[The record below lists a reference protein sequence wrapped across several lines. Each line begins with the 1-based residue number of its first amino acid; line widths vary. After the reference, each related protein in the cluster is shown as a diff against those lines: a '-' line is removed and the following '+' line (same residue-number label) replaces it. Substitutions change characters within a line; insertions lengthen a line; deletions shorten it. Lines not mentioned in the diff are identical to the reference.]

1 MKDITTIVF
10 DIGNVLAGFDWRAY
24 LKTFGFSEE
33 TQKRIA
39 EATFLGENW
48 REVDRGVKTDKE
60 IYKNCLCEIPDLE
73 KELSLVWEGRTSI
86 VKEYEYASEWIQLL
100 KEKGYRVYILSNY
113 GETTFA
119 EARKTFSF
127 LKYPDGM

>member
-39 EATFLGENW
+39 EATFWVRIGE
-48 REVDRGVKTDKE
+48 R
-60 IYKNCLCEIPDLE
+60 
-73 KELSLVWEGRTSI
+73 
-86 VKEYEYASEWIQLL
+86 
-100 KEKGYRVYILSNY
+100 
-113 GETTFA
+113 
-119 EARKTFSF
+119 
-127 LKYPDGM
+127 